1 MCSAQSQLFQCHA
14 LHVPAAVALAC
25 VAMQCEPFSPSAA
38 GAFASY
44 PRPVCTADDMAIG
57 RRSCSATAGA
67 PSGARHHSETAGF
80 MEVATKQVYGTA
92 SGGGS
97 MAERVGRRKFFN
109 DRTGTDNAFRR

>member
-1 MCSAQSQLFQCHA
+1 
-14 LHVPAAVALAC
+14 
-25 VAMQCEPFSPSAA
+25 
-38 GAFASY
+38 
-44 PRPVCTADDMAIG
+44 
-57 RRSCSATAGA
+57 
-67 PSGARHHSETAGF
+67 

>member
-1 MCSAQSQLFQCHA
+1 MILPESMPLLPAHWVDAAPSLF
-14 LHVPAAVALAC
+14 
-25 VAMQCEPFSPSAA
+25 
-38 GAFASY
+38 
-44 PRPVCTADDMAIG
+44 T
-57 RRSCSATAGA
+57 GA

-109 DRTGTDNAFRR
+109 DRTGSDNAFRR

>member
-1 MCSAQSQLFQCHA
+1 LRGNAAAEPCQA
-14 LHVPAAVALAC
+14 LHERLTNYPPPYRYLPTHGRFDTRRLANRGFFVA
-25 VAMQCEPFSPSAA
+25 
-38 GAFASY
+38 
-44 PRPVCTADDMAIG
+44 
-57 RRSCSATAGA
+57 AGA